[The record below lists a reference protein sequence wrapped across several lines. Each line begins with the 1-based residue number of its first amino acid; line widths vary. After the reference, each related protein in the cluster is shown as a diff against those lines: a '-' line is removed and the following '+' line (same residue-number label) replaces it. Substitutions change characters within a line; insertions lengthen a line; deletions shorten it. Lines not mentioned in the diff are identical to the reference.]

1 MQFNIG
7 DYVSRNSYDNDTVF
21 EIIKI
26 EGNLVYLKGVNIR
39 LYADSDIDDLELV
52 EKEEIIDDDVLLN
65 RIGSD
70 FSLLDRSEY
79 FYLPGKV
86 LHIDGDED
94 YLNRCLKFYNKF
106 NIMAYGVCLEED
118 NIENEIDRYLRELNP
133 DIVVITG
140 HDAYYKRKGSK
151 NNIDNYKNSIHFVNA
166 VKVAKNYE
174 KNPDKLAI
182 IAGACQSDYEE
193 LIKAGATFA
202 SSPKRV
208 NIHALDPAIV
218 ASSIALSDRNKVID
232 LISVIKKTK
241 YGKDGI
247 GGVMTK
253 GCMFVGYPR

>member
-1 MQFNIG
+1 MFFNVG

-21 EIIKI
+21 RIMRID
-26 EGNLVYLKGVNIR
+26 GDVAYLSGVNIR
-39 LYADSDIDDLELV
+39 LCADSKVSDLKLEDQNEVIDDAHLLERM
-52 EKEEIIDDDVLLN
+52 D
-65 RIGSD
+65 RD
-70 FSLLDRSEY
+70 FSLDRNEY

-94 YLNRCLKFYNKF
+94 YLDRCLKFYKKF
-106 NIMAYGVCLEED
+106 HIMAYGACIEES
-118 NIENEIDRYLRELNP
+118 EIPTEIGHYLKDLNP

-140 HDAYYKRKGSK
+140 HDAYFKRKGSK
-151 NNIDNYKNSIHFVNA
+151 DDITNYKNSKNFVQA
-166 VKVAKNYE
+166 VKEARNYE

-202 SSPKRV
+202 SSPRRV
-208 NIHALDPAIV
+208 NIHALDPAIL

-232 LISVIKKTK
+232 LISVIEKTK
-241 YGKDGI
+241 YGKDGV

-253 GCMFVGYPR
+253 GSMYVGYPR